1 MAVGPISNTIT
12 VEMSDIDLNNIKLNK
27 ICLTNDSCYISFT
40 SNFISDP
47 FNNSIVALPSN
58 MAIPPIL
65 YIGDVTP
72 PRLFSFARFD
82 LSLIELTLNFSE
94 TVNSSTINLAG
105 VTLQSFSD
113 SAVDTLTLSSGM
125 VSGDGPSIVIT
136 MSREDAI
143 ILKQN
148 SFLCARQ
155 GICYLTLSSVA
166 IKDMSGNDVAPV
178 TTGLIVQEFIGDDMG
193 PILESFNLDI
203 NSGVLTLSFDEI
215 VDNRMFNPSGISI
228 TAGPNATAASY
239 RLTGGI
245 RVSNVFDDTIV
256 LNLTTTDLNSIK
268 ATDFAKS
275 KANTYITL
283 EPSTIIDLSPESNSA
298 QLITGLQVDVYTPD
312 DVRPELLTFT
322 VNMNENA
329 LFMTFTEPVD
339 DELILVTSFTLHS
352 AASAGISFV
361 LTGGTITSMQQKTVI
376 KLAFSSQDLIAFKY
390 NGTILTSRS
399 TSYLSFGTG
408 AVRDTSGLAI
418 NEVTRRQADAFVQD
432 DEAIALL
439 SFSLNIFNGNLLLT
453 FSDIANVSTFNAS
466 GITIQSQSLAVPSAM
481 VTLTSTSTTASSDG
495 LVLDVVLSATD
506 RLNLTSA
513 AGLAS
518 RVENTFITLTSSTV
532 TGYDNNNVQPILNGN
547 ALQATSVV
555 GGGNGTQ
562 LTAFTLDMNTGLL
575 ALSFNQPVDAGSFTP
590 GFVFVQDSTGTN
602 SISFTGGT
610 AVSMMSGL
618 QAAVTL
624 TEEDLNTLKADE
636 AVALSVSNTYLV
648 LMVGS
653 FTDSLSGN
661 VTTAEPV
668 QASSVFRSSSVR
680 VHCCL

>member
-590 GFVFVQDSTGTN
+590 GFVFVQDSISEEYQFHFIYWRN
-602 SISFTGGT
+602 SCIY
-610 AVSMMSGL
+610 
-618 QAAVTL
+618 
-624 TEEDLNTLKADE
+624 DE
-636 AVALSVSNTYLV
+636 WST
-648 LMVGS
+648 
-653 FTDSLSGN
+653 
-661 VTTAEPV
+661 
-668 QASSVFRSSSVR
+668 SSSA
-680 VHCCL
+680 L